1 MEASGQGTQEGTAYQ
16 ETEQQGQVAVQ
27 DNAQQEEYAITEEE
41 NQQKN
46 EPHKSPRSE
55 EDEGDRSSFIHGLAV
70 GLGLGCIATFVIMW
84 IAVFFTPKLP
94 DAISY
99 ETMLS
104 IFIYPLVYLLAVGL
118 VALTAGIVRE
128 YYSVRHK
135 L

>member
-1 MEASGQGTQEGTAYQ
+1 MEASGQGTQEGVAYE
-16 ETEQQGQVAVQ
+16 ETEQQGQVVVQ
-27 DNAQQEEYAITEEE
+27 DNAPQEEYTATEEDLQRKDE
-41 NQQKN
+41 SKK
-46 EPHKSPRSE
+46 PPKSE

-94 DAISY
+94 EPLSY

-128 YYSVRHK
+128 YYSIRHK

>member
-1 MEASGQGTQEGTAYQ
+1 MEASGQGTQEGIAYE
-16 ETEQQGQVAVQ
+16 ETEQQGQVVVQ
-27 DNAQQEEYAITEEE
+27 GNAQQEERAATEEE
-41 NQQKN
+41 RQQKD
-46 EPHKSPRSE
+46 EHEKSPRSE
-55 EDEGDRSSFIHGLAV
+55 EDEEDRSSFIHGLAV

-94 DAISY
+94 ESISY

-128 YYSVRHK
+128 YYSLKHK